1 MKSLTIIFVV
11 LVALM
16 QYPLWFGKGS
26 WLRVWSLNNQIEVQ
40 KKINNDNQIRNN
52 VLNAEVSDLKQ
63 GFSAIEERARNELG
77 MTKQDEIFFQVTNPE
92 KDKQKETEVLNNT
105 KAKN

>member
-26 WLRVWSLNNQIEVQ
+26 WLRVWSLNQQIEIQ
-40 KKINNDNQIRNN
+40 KKTNNDNQIRNN

-77 MTKQDEIFFQVTNPE
+77 MTKQDEVFFQVTNPE
-92 KDKQKETEVLNNT
+92 KDKKDTEVMSNT

>member
-1 MKSLTIIFVV
+1 MKSLTFIFVV

-26 WLRVWSLNNQIEVQ
+26 WFRVWSLSHQIEIQ
-40 KKINNDNQIRNN
+40 KTTNTDNQVRNN

-63 GFSAIEERARNELG
+63 GFSAIEERASNELG
-77 MTKQDEIFFQVTNPE
+77 MIKQDEIFFQVTNHE
-92 KDKQKETEVLNNT
+92 KDKKDTEAINNSKT
-105 KAKN
+105 KD

>member
-1 MKSLTIIFVV
+1 
-11 LVALM
+11 
-16 QYPLWFGKGS
+16 
-26 WLRVWSLNNQIEVQ
+26 
-40 KKINNDNQIRNN
+40 

-92 KDKQKETEVLNNT
+92 KDKKETEVLNNT

>member
-26 WLRVWSLNNQIEVQ
+26 WFRVWSLNQQIEIQ
-40 KKINNDNQIRNN
+40 KKTNN

-92 KDKQKETEVLNNT
+92 KDKKETEVLNNT

>member
-40 KKINNDNQIRNN
+40 KKTNNDNQIRNN
-52 VLNAEVSDLKQ
+52 VINAEVSDLKQ

-77 MTKQDEIFFQVTNPE
+77 MTKQDEVFFQVTNPE
-92 KDKQKETEVLNNT
+92 KDKKDTEVLSNT

>member
-26 WLRVWSLNNQIEVQ
+26 WLRVWSLNQQIEIQ
-40 KKINNDNQIRNN
+40 KKTNNDNQIRNN
-52 VLNAEVSDLKQ
+52 VLNAEVIDLKQ

-77 MTKQDEIFFQVTNPE
+77 MTKQDEVFFQVTNPE
-92 KDKQKETEVLNNT
+92 KDKKDTEVLSNT

>member
-1 MKSLTIIFVV
+1 MKSLTFIFVV

-26 WLRVWSLNNQIEVQ
+26 WFRVWSLSHQIEIQ
-40 KKINNDNQIRNN
+40 KTTNTDNQVRNN
-52 VLNAEVSDLKQ
+52 VLNAEVTDLKQ

-77 MTKQDEIFFQVTNPE
+77 MIKQDEIFFQVTNHE
-92 KDKQKETEVLNNT
+92 KYKKETEAINNSKT
-105 KAKN
+105 KD

>member
-26 WLRVWSLNNQIEVQ
+26 WLRVWSLNNQIEIQ
-40 KKINNDNQIRNN
+40 KKTNNDDQIRNN

-77 MTKQDEIFFQVTNPE
+77 MTKQDEVFFQVTNPE
-92 KDKQKETEVLNNT
+92 KDKKDTEVLSNT

>member
-1 MKSLTIIFVV
+1 MRSLTAIF
-11 LVALM
+11 LILIALM

-26 WLRVWSLNNQIEVQ
+26 WFRVWSLNHQIETQ
-40 KKINNDNQIRNN
+40 KKINADNQVRNN

-77 MTKQDEIFFQVTNPE
+77 MIKQDEIFFQVTNHE
-92 KDKQKETEVLNNT
+92 NDKKETEASSNSQ
-105 KAKN
+105 AKH

>member
-1 MKSLTIIFVV
+1 MKSLTFIFLV

-26 WLRVWSLNNQIEVQ
+26 WFRVWSLNHQIEVQ
-40 KKINNDNQIRNN
+40 KKLNADNQVRNN
-52 VLNAEVSDLKQ
+52 VLNAEVVDLKQ

-77 MTKQDEIFFQVTNPE
+77 MIKQDEIFFQVTNRE
-92 KDKQKETEVLNNT
+92 KDSTEIEVSNNSQ
-105 KAKN
+105 AKH

>member
-26 WLRVWSLNNQIEVQ
+26 WFRVWSLNQQIEIQ
-40 KKINNDNQIRNN
+40 KKTNNDNQIRNN

-92 KDKQKETEVLNNT
+92 KDKKDTEVLGNT

>member
-1 MKSLTIIFVV
+1 MKSLTAIFVI

-26 WLRVWSLNNQIEVQ
+26 WLRVWSLNHQIETQ
-40 KKINNDNQIRNN
+40 KKTNADNQVRNN
-52 VLNAEVSDLKQ
+52 VLNAEVVDLKQ

-77 MTKQDEIFFQVTNPE
+77 MIKQDEIFFQVTNHE
-92 KDKQKETEVLNNT
+92 KDKKETEASSNSQV
-105 KAKN
+105 KH